1 MSLCFYL
8 LLFNDRSRSF
18 SYGLIMSILYMHWYI
33 QLPFPVCTCTRNP
46 HPLHHRYIASLLL
59 YCNIATTKTTKKI
72 FLSHKGHYGIGMVIT
87 FPPCLSHPRKGQ
99 CYLRNFPLKPCQ
111 IRLRGSTC
119 MTNCRPRNNND
130 RFILKR
136 RSTFSGVFLMQTKLF
151 SCT

>member
-1 MSLCFYL
+1 MYLCFYL
-8 LLFNDRSRSF
+8 LLLNDRSRSF

-72 FLSHKGHYGIGMVIT
+72 FLSHKGHYDIGMVIK

-111 IRLRGSTC
+111 LRLRGSTC

-136 RSTFSGVFLMQTKLF
+136 RSTFSGVF
-151 SCT
+151 